1 MPLGFEKIPGEIAV
15 YAERGDILFHD
26 AYLWHSAARAT
37 DDDTRRR
44 HVRGGWFSG
53 AGPINGPNIE
63 QFVKNAA
70 R

>member
-1 MPLGFEKIPGEIAV
+1 V

-37 DDDTRRR
+37 DDDTWRR

-53 AGPINGPNIE
+53 AGPIEGPHIDE
-63 QFVKNAA
+63 FVKNAA